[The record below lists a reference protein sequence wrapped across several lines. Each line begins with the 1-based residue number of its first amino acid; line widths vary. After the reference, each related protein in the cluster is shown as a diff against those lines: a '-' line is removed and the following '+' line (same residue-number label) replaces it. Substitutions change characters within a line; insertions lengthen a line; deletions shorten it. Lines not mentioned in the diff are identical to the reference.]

1 MFRRG
6 SGIRA
11 AAVVG
16 AAVTALAAVAT
27 AGPVAAAP
35 AGPAAPEV
43 RSIPQE
49 SVPGMPFIGEK
60 TTMKMGPFHL
70 APAPLGNLP
79 DQNRVVPDIAKP
91 CTDCFITGIV
101 PKLVYADGTRAD
113 MTSGV
118 MLHHLVIADTSRPDA
133 TCDRE
138 DGIGA
143 IGQRLF
149 ASGDERTPFSLPKG
163 YGYPVRQGK
172 WIGIVELMNHSSMPK
187 DVYYEADVYHV
198 PASTKGMTPV
208 TPVWMDI
215 ANCST
220 SQYAVPAGRSSTAWD
235 WTSTITGKIIAAAGH
250 VHAGGVGTILENAS
264 TGKRICSS
272 QAGYGMAAMPGMEGH
287 DMAGMDHSAMPG
299 MEGMEGH
306 DAMANMVTSM
316 SSCAWDRLGT
326 VKAGEKLK
334 ITSIYD
340 TPAAMKGVMGI
351 MLLAVAETKDLKS
364 GTLAP
369 ASMRRTPSTKVPA
382 GVADDHTSPLSALS
396 GGHGH

>member
-6 SGIRA
+6 SGIRV

-16 AAVTALAAVAT
+16 AAVTAFAAVAA
-27 AGPVAAAP
+27 AGPVAAQPTAPGMRTAP
-35 AGPAAPEV
+35 ASDA
-43 RSIPQE
+43 
-49 SVPGMPFIGEK
+49 GMPYIGEK
-60 TTMKMGPFHL
+60 TTMRMGPFHL
-70 APAPLGNLP
+70 APAPIGTLP
-79 DQNRVVPDIAKP
+79 NQNRVVPDVTKP

-101 PKLVYADGTRAD
+101 PKLEYADGTRAD
-113 MTSGV
+113 MATGV

-163 YGYPVRQGK
+163 YGYPVKQGK
-172 WIGIVELMNHSSMPK
+172 WVGIIELMNHSTMPK
-187 DVYYEADVYHV
+187 DVYYTADVYHL
-198 PASTKGMTPV
+198 PASTKGMTAV
-208 TPVWMDI
+208 TPVWLDI
-215 ANCST
+215 ANCSD
-220 SQYAVPAGRSSTAWD
+220 SQYSVPAGRSSTAWA
-235 WTSTITGKIIAAAGH
+235 WTSSITGKIIAAAGH

-272 QAGYGMAAMPGMEGH
+272 QAGYGMGAMPGMEGH
-287 DMAGMDHSAMPG
+287 DMAGMAGHDMP
-299 MEGMEGH
+299 GMEGH

-326 VKAGEKLK
+326 VKAGQKLK
-334 ITSIYD
+334 ITSLYD
-340 TPAAMKGVMGI
+340 APKAMKGVMGI
-351 MLLAVAETKDLKS
+351 MLIAVAETKDLKS
-364 GTLAP
+364 GTAAP

-382 GVADDHTSPLSALS
+382 GVAESDSMLGIDGL
-396 GGHGH
+396 GHGH